1 MILSS
6 LYHSPVPLLKCHEGC
21 DPAMLAILKKT
32 SFFIVIAIAVVL
44 FLYFTK
50 EDDPNNSTDLNAVL
64 STPEEV
70 ESEAQPADNTIAVVD
85 VKGQVKQPGVYEMD
99 VDSRVN
105 DVIDTAGGFTK
116 DADQTQVNLAQR
128 VQDEMIIMIP
138 KEGEVAE
145 QASGETADGGGKV
158 KINYATQEEIE
169 SLNGIGPS
177 KAQSII
183 QHREEHGLFKTVEDL
198 LEISG
203 IGEKTLENI
212 KDYIQVP

>member
-1 MILSS
+1 
-6 LYHSPVPLLKCHEGC
+6 
-21 DPAMLAILKKT
+21 MLAILKKT
-32 SFFIVIAIAVVL
+32 SFFIIIAIAVVL

-50 EDDPNNSTDLNAVL
+50 EDDPNHSSTDLNAVL
-64 STPEEV
+64 STPVEA
-70 ESEAQPADNTIAVVD
+70 ESEAQPTDNTIAVVD

-145 QASGETADGGGKV
+145 QASGETADGSGKV